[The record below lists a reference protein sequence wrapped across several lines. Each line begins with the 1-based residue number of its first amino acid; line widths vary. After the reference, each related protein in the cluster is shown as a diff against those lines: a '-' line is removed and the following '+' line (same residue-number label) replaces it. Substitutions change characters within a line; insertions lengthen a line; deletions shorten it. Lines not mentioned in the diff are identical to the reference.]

1 MLDIYVGNLPASV
14 SVEDLREL
22 FAAAPGHRL
31 SVTRKG
37 LGMAALWVSDSWAQ
51 HLFADI
57 HQGALSTEPNF
68 TLVEDEQGRFARYCR
83 VSGYSRSSVAL
94 LITQL
99 AGVGLQGRVLE
110 IRPFQ
115 PRNLSNDRRRAGWH
129 FRRWLGIEGRRGE
142 RRHRH

>member
-1 MLDIYVGNLPASV
+1 MLDIYVGNLPATV

-22 FAAAPGHRL
+22 FAAAPGHRP
-31 SVTRKG
+31 SVARRG
-37 LGMAALWVSDSWAQ
+37 LGMAVLWVSESWAR
-51 HLFADI
+51 HRVAGL
-57 HQGALSTEPNF
+57 HQGHPSSEPSF
-68 TLVEDEQGRFARYCR
+68 TLVEDAQGRFARYCR

-142 RRHRH
+142 RRH